1 MLGGGSNLRYL
12 HVGGLVAMGFDPT
25 GEYLLTVSHSG
36 RGVYSTHTWERVAR
50 DPAWAYPENG
60 HATGIGPIEGI
71 SIVVMEKDYS
81 TDKLSLSNGKVSLVY
96 DDGAISVSGEDV

>member
-1 MLGGGSNLRYL
+1 MRYL

-36 RGVYSTHTWERVAR
+36 RGVYSTRTWERVAR
-50 DPAWAYPENG
+50 DPSQAYPENG

-71 SIVVMEKDYS
+71 PVVVMEKDYS
-81 TDKLSLSNGKVSLVY
+81 TGKLSLSNGKVSLVY
-96 DDGAISVSGEDV
+96 DDSAISVSGESV